1 MRALAIA
8 LWLLAVCAGVFIVK
22 QNELN
27 SVVQSDYATA
37 ALMAVAPDLP
47 ETTTMPEVVPEKVPE
62 ELLEEMLEA
71 EPKLP
76 EGKVCAR
83 LGVFP
88 SRDWAERVAEILAG
102 DTGSAQSLLKAWRI
116 DKVALNKYFIRFDS
130 WSLDKLAERMTQER
144 ANLKKLISITAIPEQ
159 C

>member
-27 SVVQSDYATA
+27 SVVRSDFAA
-37 ALMAVAPDLP
+37 PALMAIAPDLP
-47 ETTTMPEVVPEKVPE
+47 ELTTLPAVVPEIVSE
-62 ELLEEMLEA
+62 EVHEA

-76 EGKVCAR
+76 VGKVCAR

-102 DTGSAQSLLKAWRI
+102 DTGSAQSLVKAWRI
-116 DKVALNKYFIRFDS
+116 DKVALNKYFIRFES

>member
-47 ETTTMPEVVPEKVPE
+47 ETTTMPEVVSEKVPE
-62 ELLEEMLEA
+62 EMHEA

-102 DTGSAQSLLKAWRI
+102 DTGSTQSLVKAWRI

>member
-1 MRALAIA
+1 VRTLAIA

-47 ETTTMPEVVPEKVPE
+47 EITTMPYEVLKKVPE
-62 ELLEEMLEA
+62 EVNEA

-76 EGKVCAR
+76 EGKACAR

-88 SRDWAERVAEILAG
+88 SRDWAERVAEILAD
-102 DTGSAQSLLKAWRI
+102 DTGSAQSLVKAWQI
-116 DKVALNKYFIRFDS
+116 DKVALNKYFIRFES

>member
-1 MRALAIA
+1 VRALAIA

-27 SVVQSDYATA
+27 SVVRSDYATA

-47 ETTTMPEVVPEKVPE
+47 ELTTLPAVVPEIVSE
-62 ELLEEMLEA
+62 EVHEA

-76 EGKVCAR
+76 VGKVCAR

-102 DTGSAQSLLKAWRI
+102 DTGSAQSLVKAWRI
-116 DKVALNKYFIRFDS
+116 DKVALNKYFIRFES

>member
-1 MRALAIA
+1 MRTLAIA
-8 LWLLAVCAGVFIVK
+8 LWLLAVCAGVFVVK

-47 ETTTMPEVVPEKVPE
+47 EITTMPEVVPEKVPE
-62 ELLEEMLEA
+62 EMLEA
-71 EPKLP
+71 ESKLP

-88 SRDWAERVAEILAG
+88 SRDWAERVAEILVG
-102 DTGSAQSLLKAWRI
+102 DSGSAQSLVSAWQI
-116 DKVALNKYFIRFDS
+116 DKVATNKYFIRFKS
-130 WSLDKLAERMTQER
+130 WSLDELAERMTQER
-144 ANLKKLISITAIPEQ
+144 GNLKKLISITAIPEQ

>member
-1 MRALAIA
+1 VRTLAIA

-47 ETTTMPEVVPEKVPE
+47 EITTMPEVVPEKVP
-62 ELLEEMLEA
+62 EEMLEA

-102 DTGSAQSLLKAWRI
+102 DTGSAQSLVKAWRI
-116 DKVALNKYFIRFDS
+116 DKVALNKYFIRFES

>member
-1 MRALAIA
+1 MRTLAIA

-47 ETTTMPEVVPEKVPE
+47 EITTMTYEVLEKVPE
-62 ELLEEMLEA
+62 EVHEA

-102 DTGSAQSLLKAWRI
+102 DTGSAQSLVKAWRI

>member
-1 MRALAIA
+1 M
-8 LWLLAVCAGVFIVK
+8 FIVK

-27 SVVQSDYATA
+27 SVVRSDFAA
-37 ALMAVAPDLP
+37 PALMAIAPDLP
-47 ETTTMPEVVPEKVPE
+47 ELTTLPAVVPEIVSE
-62 ELLEEMLEA
+62 EVHEA

-76 EGKVCAR
+76 VGKVCAR

-88 SRDWAERVAEILAG
+88 SRDWAERVAEILAD
-102 DTGSAQSLLKAWRI
+102 DTGSAQSLVKAWRI
-116 DKVALNKYFIRFDS
+116 DKVALNKYFIRFES